1 MDKLKKRC
9 SRVERYVISHSASIR
24 EAIESKN
31 EAEGEIEVFVAA
43 RDGISPRTVTPYL
56 ADSLTRHI
64 GGYSFKVVSSVP
76 NPAYGEAVTL
86 KYKRR

>member
-1 MDKLKKRC
+1 MEKIKKRC
-9 SRVERYVISHSASIR
+9 NRIERYVISHSESIR
-24 EAIESKN
+24 KAIESKN

-43 RDGISPRTVTPYL
+43 RDGISARTVTPYL

-64 GGYSFKVVSSVP
+64 GGYSFKVVSSIP

>member
-1 MDKLKKRC
+1 MENLKKRC
-9 SRVERYVISHSASIR
+9 GRIERYVISHSESIR
-24 EAIESKN
+24 KTIESKN
-31 EAEGEIEVFVAA
+31 ESEGYIEMFVSA
-43 RDGISPRTVTPYL
+43 RGGISPRTVTPYL

-64 GGYSFKVVSSVP
+64 GGYSFKVVSSMP